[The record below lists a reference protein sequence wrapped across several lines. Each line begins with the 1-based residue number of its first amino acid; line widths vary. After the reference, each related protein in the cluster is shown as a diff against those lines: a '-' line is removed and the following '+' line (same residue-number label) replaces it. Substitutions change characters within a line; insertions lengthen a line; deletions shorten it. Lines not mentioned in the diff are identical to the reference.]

1 MSEVFDVVKEIIW
14 TIISE
19 SIRVIIH
26 LGKLFIELLK
36 AISPLSTS
44 GPTGFIVSAVVVGG
58 ILYFIGRYVLHI
70 GKNSILLLIFGA
82 ILFIAAATSII

>member
-19 SIRVIIH
+19 SVRIVIH

-36 AISPLSTS
+36 VISPLSTS
-44 GPTGFIVSAVVVGG
+44 GPTGFIVSALIIGG
-58 ILYFIGRYVLHI
+58 IVFFIGKYVLHI
-70 GKNSILLLIFGA
+70 GKNSILLLIFGS
-82 ILFIAAATSII
+82 ILFIAAMTSII

>member
-1 MSEVFDVVKEIIW
+1 MSEVFDIVKEIIW

-19 SIRVIIH
+19 SIRVVVH

-44 GPTGFIVSAVVVGG
+44 GPTGFIISAVVMVGVV
-58 ILYFIGRYVLHI
+58 YFIGRYAFHI

-82 ILFIAAATSII
+82 ILFIAAMTSII